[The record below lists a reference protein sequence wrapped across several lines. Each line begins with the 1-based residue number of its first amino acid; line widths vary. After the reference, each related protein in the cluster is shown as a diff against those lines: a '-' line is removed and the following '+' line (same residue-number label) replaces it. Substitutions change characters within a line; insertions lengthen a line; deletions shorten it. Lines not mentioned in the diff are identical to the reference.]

1 MASLSLT
8 GNGLQSSTES
18 QSSSKSHSPASS
30 ATSTMTITG
39 YQDRAITPNST
50 SDIGD
55 QNDLENA
62 KVKVAIIFL
71 SKLNLF
77 FL

>member
-8 GNGLQSSTES
+8 GNGLQSNTES

-39 YQDRAITPNST
+39 YQDRAITPIST
-50 SDIGD
+50 SDVGD

-62 KVKVAIIFL
+62 KVKN
-71 SKLNLF
+71 SK
-77 FL
+77 